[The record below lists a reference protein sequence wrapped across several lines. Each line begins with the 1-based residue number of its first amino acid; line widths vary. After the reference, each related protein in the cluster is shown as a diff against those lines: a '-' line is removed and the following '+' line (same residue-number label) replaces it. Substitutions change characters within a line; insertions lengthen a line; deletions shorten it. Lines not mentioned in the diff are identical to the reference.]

1 MTLYLRTEFDC
12 PIPSRGNIEKHWRVR
27 ASLVDKQHA
36 AVREALGITSPPSPP
51 LTVVLTRIASGRM
64 DTDNVGTSL
73 KGPRDAV
80 AQWLGVDDGDPEV
93 VWLPR
98 FEHTTGLPTKLKR
111 NGKRAQTQRLRI
123 EIYHGIERCECCGQ
137 VVVPGE
143 RVTLARA
150 GGE

>member
-1 MTLYLRTEFDC
+1 MTLYLRAEFDC

-27 ASLVDKQHA
+27 ASLVEKQHA
-36 AVREALGITSPPSPP
+36 AVREALGSNCLVPMPP
-51 LTVVLTRIASGRM
+51 LTVVLTRITSGRM

-80 AQWLGVDDGDPEV
+80 AKWLGVDDGAPEV

-98 FEHTTGLPTKLKR
+98 FEHTTGLGTVTNR
-111 NGKRAQTQRLRI
+111 RGKRTQVQRVRI
-123 EIYHGIERCECCGQ
+123 EIYRGIERCECCGQ

-150 GGE
+150 